1 MRIGIAGAGM
11 GGLAIAAMLARDG
24 HHVVVHDR
32 MERPAPV
39 GSGFVLQPTGLAVL
53 DLLGLRPTVE
63 ERGSRIDRMLG
74 LACPSQRTVLDVGY
88 PRGTYGMA
96 VQRSAL
102 FDLLLTNALEDGV
115 VFETSRSVINVDEGP
130 RRRLLMED
138 GRSSPPFDLVV
149 DAMGSG
155 SPLRPDRSRTL
166 PYGALW
172 ATVPWTSGTGFDAN
186 TLEQRYF
193 RASRMAGILPVGTAH
208 EGAPRM
214 ATLFWSVR
222 RDEDPR
228 RDMDA
233 WRSSVHDMWPEA
245 SCFASA
251 AEPVMARYRH
261 HTHGRPVGLGLARIG
276 DSWHA
281 TSPQLGQGAN
291 MALIDALALSTAIR
305 CSNDVPRALTAYA
318 GSRRAHVGFYQALST
333 ILTPFYQSDS
343 RVLPLMRD
351 HLIAP
356 LLRRRGI
363 VHAMIAA
370 MVTGGVL
377 DPVGRATRIERVRQ
391 RAAPLPA

>member
-11 GGLAIAAMLARDG
+11 GGLAIASMLARDG

-32 MERPAPV
+32 MVRPAPV

-53 DLLGLRPTVE
+53 DLLGLRTAVE
-63 ERGSRIDRMLG
+63 ARGSRIDRMLG

-88 PRGTYGMA
+88 PRGAYGVA

-102 FDLLLTNALEDGV
+102 FDLLLASALDAGV
-115 VFETSRSVINVDEGP
+115 VFETSRSVIDVDEGP

-138 GRSSPPFDLVV
+138 GTTTPPFDLIV

-166 PYGALW
+166 PYGAMW
-172 ATVPWTSGTGFDAN
+172 ATVPWSSGAGFDAN

-193 RASRMAGILPVGTAH
+193 RASRMAGVLPVGTAH
-208 EGAPRM
+208 DGAPPM

-228 RDMDA
+228 TDMEA
-233 WRSSVHDMWPEA
+233 WRAGVHDMWPEA
-245 SCFASA
+245 SCFASG
-251 AEPVMARYRH
+251 AEPIMARYRH
-261 HTHGRPVGLGLARIG
+261 HTHRRPAEDGLARIG

-291 MALIDALALSTAIR
+291 MALIDALALSVSLR
-305 CSNDVPRALTAYA
+305 CSTDARDALVAYA
-318 GSRRAHVGFYQALST
+318 RSRRLHVGFYQALST
-333 ILTPFYQSDS
+333 VLTPFYQSDS
-343 RVLPLMRD
+343 RILPLMRD

-356 LLRRRGI
+356 MLRRRGI

-377 DPVGRATRIERVRQ
+377 DPVGRATRIEEVRQ